1 MAGTVIPQVV
11 TEDRASGAFL
21 VDGSLTF
28 DFSQVN
34 HLSQTFGSTSNKK
47 VFTYSF
53 WTKRSAQLGLYPG
66 LINVGPNSQTN
77 GNFQSYFDT
86 DDLLIFSQNVGSFRT
101 DQKFSDIDGWYHIVI
116 AVDTTQ
122 SVNTDRIKLYVNGE
136 RVTAFSHYQS
146 INPNHEFSLVNNSG
160 TKTEFGGVRNSAG
173 NFNLP
178 YDGHMAQFHF
188 IDSQQLGPEVFGFT
202 DPLTNTWRPKKYN
215 KSSPNNGT
223 TWSSSGSSSA
233 SLQNG
238 SWGQVFDGTQYMYS
252 GSGASNGPALDNGSI
267 TFAPSGLSGRVIT
280 AGVRGGSN
288 KTYTVNGQAM
298 TFGSSNAEVAT
309 IDLGSTQTITSV
321 VGTST
326 ASGTWAQ
333 FYWIAVDGVLLV
345 DGLNESKAFGKN
357 GSYLPLDGNTPIG
370 KDQSGRGNDWKP
382 EGFGSNSIDKA
393 TGARPILNTVN
404 GGNVAR
410 PGVFGS
416 DENAT
421 YKTTSASNSGGQYV
435 FEGLGTRPNFS
446 FVRGATYT
454 FDWSASSSHPL
465 RFATQADAANS
476 SGYTNG
482 TSVSGNVT
490 TITVPHNAPDTLYY
504 YCNVH
509 NGMGNSI
516 SVTTDE
522 TKADPYAWKCVLALP
537 LVGDD
542 DDESK
547 NINATQSAAK
557 AVSPNGNAQKTFL
570 KSNFYGGS
578 FVFDGSGDYLSIPAS
593 SDFRF
598 GGDDYT
604 IEWWMYWENRTGYQ
618 SVYDCGYTTNSGST
632 LIQSNTS
639 TSRFIV
645 YAQGANVAE
654 ETTNAPLDKWI
665 HYAFVRNGN
674 NVTLYRDGS
683 ISYAG
688 THSGT
693 NHGSSSSGVRIG
705 SDSNNY
711 HFEGNIQ
718 DFRIY
723 KGVAK
728 YTSEFTPASTKP
740 DILPDSPSG
749 VPTKTKLTKI
759 TDGSVNFDGSGDYL
773 YVAPSNDWNLGTNA
787 FTLEAYIN
795 LVEAGLDQEIF
806 NLGLDGTH
814 STGADMNFRLRIAQN
829 ERLYAACHSGTSVI
843 GQCYDASG
851 KSCNTGRWYHV
862 AYVRDGNNFATFIDG
877 VRIATATSS
886 ASCNWNN
893 AWGVKI
899 GYAHAGGAQN
909 FKGKISNAR
918 IVNGTALYDPTLS
931 RVEIPT
937 SPLTNVTNTKLLCCQ
952 SNSSAVNYAVSP
964 GTITANGNA
973 APDNFNPFNTDISTV
988 RGPESGYCVFDT
1000 LRERTAGYDPTFR
1013 EGNLLMDGRGDGTGT
1028 LIATSGKYYFEVSLE
1043 VTNSNNQIYIGIM
1056 EGGYYHTERT
1066 WTTGTVAALRENGS
1080 FYGNYSTGSPV
1091 SYGNGDLLSFAYDA
1105 DDKKLYIAKNGVYL
1119 NNAIPS
1125 QGIGWCFNPR
1135 FFESFTPLISDAN
1148 TGQKFRANF
1157 GQTPFR
1163 YTPPDGFE
1171 PLALSTIRRN
1181 SIITRP
1187 DQYVGLATY
1196 RGTGTSSPTKSLTLG
1211 FKPDLLWCKVR
1222 TATSN
1227 NFLIDTV
1234 RTRSKV
1240 LSANLQNQQ
1249 STCDANRDVVSFDP
1263 FGFTVGQNNQ
1273 TGVNEN
1279 NQDILAWGWKA
1290 GGNKNTFNKDDVGYA
1305 SANGVLL
1312 NAGAQDNIKFN
1323 SSEVWS
1329 SRVSGSS
1336 LSGSHTPVNAFDGD
1350 STTNAIPADGTT
1362 QTFTPTN
1369 PITGTFTFRYER
1381 SGSGALYIN
1390 GVDQNVPV
1398 YSGDPGGT
1406 YTFTG
1411 TLSSFAWKRVDSSN
1425 QIQLKQVTLDGKI
1438 LRDSNLPSVPT
1449 VPATACSIGT
1459 KQGFSIIQYT
1469 GNGNAGTQIG
1479 HGLNQTP
1486 DMIIVKAL
1494 ERTSDW
1500 CIYTSMTAKDQY
1512 LKLGTNG
1519 TDEAKSGAFWNNT
1532 YPDDVAFSLNS
1543 STDVNGNNESYI
1555 AYCWH
1560 NVPGMQ
1566 KFGQFKGNGDAD
1578 GPHIVLGFR
1587 PKILWIKRTQDDGFN
1602 WNGYDSTRGT
1612 IEGVNPAN
1620 DVIRLNINNPE
1631 EPSYNAGNIYIL
1643 SNGFKIKGNW
1653 ANINASG
1660 KNFIY
1665 CAWAEAPIANLYGAQ
1680 GNAR

>member
-28 DFSQVN
+28 DNSKNNYLKRTPSSAGNRKTWTWSAWVKKHEVIASGRQRLFSARQGTSAN
-34 HLSQTFGSTSNKK
+34 QTYIQFRDDNK
-47 VFTYSF
+47 
-53 WTKRSAQLGLYPG
+53 LY
-66 LINVGPNSQTN
+66 VEGPNIDWLVNTPAVFRDTAVW
-77 GNFQSYFDT
+77 GNVVVAF
-86 DDLLIFSQNVGSFRT
+86 
-101 DQKFSDIDGWYHIVI
+101 
-116 AVDTTQ
+116 DTTQ
-122 SVNTDRIKLYVNGE
+122 ATSSNRVRVYWNGVEQTLSGSQPAQDYANGWINNTFVHSIGNEGGAVAEFFNG
-136 RVTAFSHYQS
+136 S
-146 INPNHEFSLVNNSG
+146 ITN
-160 TKTEFGGVRNSAG
+160 T
-173 NFNLP
+173 
-178 YDGHMAQFHF
+178 YF
-188 IDSQQLGPEVFGFT
+188 IDGQQLDASYFGYT
-202 DPLTNTWRPKKYN
+202 DPLTNTWRPKKFDI
-215 KSSPNNGT
+215 SETPS
-223 TWSSSGSSSA
+223 
-233 SLQNG
+233 G
-238 SWGQVFDGTQYMYS
+238 SWGT
-252 GSGASNGPALDNGSI
+252 NG
-267 TFAPSGLSGRVIT
+267 F
-280 AGVRGGSN
+280 
-288 KTYTVNGQAM
+288 
-298 TFGSSNAEVAT
+298 
-309 IDLGSTQTITSV
+309 
-321 VGTST
+321 
-326 ASGTWAQ
+326 
-333 FYWIAVDGVLLV
+333 
-345 DGLNESKAFGKN
+345 
-357 GSYLPLDGNTPIG
+357 YLPLNGNTPIG
-370 KDQSGRGNDWKP
+370 KDQSGNGNNWNT
-382 EGFGSNSIDKA
+382 EGLGSNSIDKA

-404 GGNVAR
+404 GGNIAR

-454 FDWSASSSHPL
+454 FDWSASTSHPL

-476 SGYTNG
+476 SEYTDG
-482 TSVSGNVT
+482 TSVLGNVT
-490 TITVPHNAPDTLYY
+490 TITVPHNAPDTLFY

-547 NINATQSAAK
+547 NINVTQSAAK

-705 SDSNNY
+705 SDINNY

-728 YTSEFTPASTKP
+728 YTSEFIPASTKP

-749 VPTKTKLTKI
+749 VPFKTKLTKI

-814 STGADMNFRLRIAQN
+814 STGSDMNFRLRIASN
-829 ERLYAACHSGTSVI
+829 ERLYAACHSGNSVI

-851 KSCNTGRWYHV
+851 KKCNPGRWYHV

-886 ASCNWNN
+886 ASCNWNA

-952 SNSSAVNYAVSP
+952 STDSAGRAAVYP
-964 GTITANGNA
+964 GTAPQYALQVNGSDYNANYDKYNMFDTSTTSSYLAGDLSKVTWTIPGGLAFSSSLRVRAQHTSGAGTMTFNWSGGSYNLSIPNTGQADWYNVTSNVTSPITSVTWTTGNGAIGPYVSAWEVDGTELVDRGPYPNGNA
-973 APDNFNPFNTDISTV
+973 IPDTFNPFNTDVSAV
-988 RGPESGYCVFDT
+988 RGPQSGYCVFDT
-1000 LRERTAGYDPTFR
+1000 LRERNAGYNPTFK
-1013 EGNLLMDGRGDGTGT
+1013 EGNLFMDGRGDGTGT
-1028 LIATSGKYYFEVSLE
+1028 LSASSGKYYFEVFIDT
-1043 VTNSNNQIYIGIM
+1043 VTNSSQIYVGIQDA
-1056 EGGYYHTERT
+1056 EYFRSERSWST
-1066 WTTGTVAALRENGS
+1066 SQIAALRDQGS
-1080 FYGNYSTGSPV
+1080 FFGNYSTGSAV
-1091 SYGNGDLLSFAYDA
+1091 SYGEGDLLSIAYDV

-1125 QGIGWCFNPR
+1125 QGIGWCFDTRTFNG
-1135 FFESFTPLISDAN
+1135 FTPLISDGF

-1171 PLALSTIRRN
+1171 PLALSTIRKN

-1187 DQYVGLATY
+1187 DQYVGLTTY

-1222 TATSN
+1222 TAASD

-1240 LSANLQNQQ
+1240 LSANRQWQQ

-1305 SANGVLL
+1305 SADGVLL
-1312 NAGAQDNIKFN
+1312 NAGAQDNIKYN
-1323 SSEVWS
+1323 MSEVWS

-1336 LSGSHTPVNAFDGD
+1336 LSSGTTPVNAFDGD
-1350 STTNAIPADGTT
+1350 GTTNAIPNDNTT
-1362 QTFTPTN
+1362 QTFTPAN

-1411 TLSSFAWKRVDSSN
+1411 TLNNFAWKRVDSSN

-1469 GNGNAGTQIG
+1469 GNGTAGTQIG
-1479 HGLNQTP
+1479 HGLNQKP

-1519 TDEAKSGAFWNNT
+1519 TDEAKSGSFWNNKN
-1532 YPDDVAFSLNS
+1532 PDDVAFTLNS
-1543 STDVNGNNESYI
+1543 STDVNANNESYI

-1560 NVPGMQ
+1560 NVSGMQ
-1566 KFGQFKGNGDAD
+1566 KFGQFTGNGNAS

-1587 PKILWIKRTQDDGFN
+1587 PKILWIKRIQNDGYN

-1620 DVIRLNINNPE
+1620 DVIRLNINNAE
-1631 EPSYNAGNIYIL
+1631 EANYNSGNIDIL
-1643 SNGFKIKGNW
+1643 SNGFKIRGTW
-1653 ANINASG
+1653 ANINSDD
-1660 KNFIY
+1660 KNYIY
-1665 CAWAEAPIANLYGAQ
+1665 CAWAEAPLANLYGAQ